1 MYKKKDKKKIQKDK
15 KKYIQKKD
23 KKKKCPLCKSLVF
36 NATIICTGIDN
47 NGLKCLFMH
56 RNKRTPE
63 HLRDEYN
70 SLVYKDKLKCII
82 FKNKEN
88 KIDFKKINDYSI
100 KNENKIEIYS
110 SNIEKSFD
118 LKINFDKFKNN
129 LNTPKK
135 DYKITKKTFSKNM
148 TFIKETNKLR
158 TQLFNQD
165 DDNIFV
171 NLNEIESI

>member
-1 MYKKKDKKKIQKDK
+1 MYKKKDK

-23 KKKKCPLCKSLVF
+23 KKKKCPLCKSFVF
-36 NATIICTGIDN
+36 NATIICPATDN

-56 RNKRTPE
+56 RNKRTPDNI
-63 HLRDEYN
+63 RDEYN
-70 SLVYKDKLKCII
+70 SLVYKDTLKCII
-82 FKNKEN
+82 FKKKEN
-88 KIDFKKINDYSI
+88 RIDFEKINDYSI
-100 KNENKIEIYS
+100 NNQNKIKIYS
-110 SNIEKSFD
+110 SNIEETFD
-118 LKINFDKFKNN
+118 LKINFDKLKDD

-135 DYKITKKTFSKNM
+135 DYKVTKKTFSKNM

-158 TQLFNQD
+158 TQLFNKD

>member
-1 MYKKKDKKKIQKDK
+1 M
-15 KKYIQKKD
+15 KKYKQTKD

-36 NATIICTGIDN
+36 NATIICKGIDN
-47 NGLKCLFMH
+47 NGYKCLFMH
-56 RNKRTPE
+56 RNKKTPE

-70 SLVYKDKLKCII
+70 SLVYNEKVKYINSKKKDLIINFKKLNGCLVIQKKKNKLKN
-82 FKNKEN
+82 FSLNLE
-88 KIDFKKINDYSI
+88 D
-100 KNENKIEIYS
+100 
-110 SNIEKSFD
+110 SFD
-118 LKINFDKFKNN
+118 LKVDFDKLKDS